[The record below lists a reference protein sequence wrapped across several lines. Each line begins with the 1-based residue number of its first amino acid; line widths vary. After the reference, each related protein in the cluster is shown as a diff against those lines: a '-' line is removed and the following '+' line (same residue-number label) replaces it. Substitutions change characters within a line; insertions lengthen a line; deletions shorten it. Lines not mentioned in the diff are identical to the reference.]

1 MAVPFLPQTQPVF
14 PGNADLSKQLMLL
27 GDTIGQNIKGYR
39 RQSLLG
45 DVLENGQVDY
55 DKTILSLLQIGD
67 IESAK
72 ALATYRNAQQA
83 ASGVYGNPIMLQR
96 PDGSYAVGAIG
107 KNGQPTIIDFG
118 PGLSPTVPAKSIE
131 GATGT
136 YVVPGRITGMPDGPK
151 NADPQQRLLQ
161 PPPQAPQPKLLPAP
175 PPANDP
181 TMQIRPLP
189 VPTTQVPPP
198 PASGTPNAVVQNRFG
213 GRYYPKDIAGAAAE
227 KERGEAAGRAVAGL
241 PEAVAKAD
249 QSITLIDQMIK
260 HPGRETATGVSG
272 ALDPR
277 NYLPGTSA
285 RDFQVRAKQL
295 TGQAFLA
302 AFESLKGGGHI
313 TEIEG
318 QKATEAIAR
327 LDRSQSDD
335 EFMQSL
341 KDLRLVLQQ
350 GKARAVIKANAL
362 KSSPS
367 PRVPQGQPASTPNS
381 SGAVDWKTYFG
392 KQ

>member
-1 MAVPFLPQTQPVF
+1 MAVPFLPQAQPVF

-136 YVVPGRITGMPDGPK
+136 YVVP
-151 NADPQQRLLQ
+151 
-161 PPPQAPQPKLLPAP
+161 
-175 PPANDP
+175 
-181 TMQIRPLP
+181 
-189 VPTTQVPPP
+189 
-198 PASGTPNAVVQNRFG
+198 
-213 GRYYPKDIAGAAAE
+213 
-227 KERGEAAGRAVAGL
+227 
-241 PEAVAKAD
+241 
-249 QSITLIDQMIK
+249 
-260 HPGRETATGVSG
+260 
-272 ALDPR
+272 
-277 NYLPGTSA
+277 
-285 RDFQVRAKQL
+285 
-295 TGQAFLA
+295 
-302 AFESLKGGGHI
+302 
-313 TEIEG
+313 
-318 QKATEAIAR
+318 
-327 LDRSQSDD
+327 
-335 EFMQSL
+335 
-341 KDLRLVLQQ
+341 
-350 GKARAVIKANAL
+350 
-362 KSSPS
+362 
-367 PRVPQGQPASTPNS
+367 
-381 SGAVDWKTYFG
+381 
-392 KQ
+392 